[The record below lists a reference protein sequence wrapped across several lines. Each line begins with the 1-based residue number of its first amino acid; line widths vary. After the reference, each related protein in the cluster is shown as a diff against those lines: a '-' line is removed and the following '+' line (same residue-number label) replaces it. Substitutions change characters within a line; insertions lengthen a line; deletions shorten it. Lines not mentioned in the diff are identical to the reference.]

1 MVKCNFCWF
10 TVVVGQRR
18 VTKTTFQL
26 VLSAILLATVFVA
39 PVGADETDAMVSSEV
54 TPSPAPTEP
63 DSITGNETLPAL
75 SPTPEP
81 TDAQPQLPTDGATPE
96 PSASPSES
104 VSPSPEAVTNVAE
117 AQEEIRLI
125 VTYDKGVSEAKQED
139 IIDSLDSVIPTEVS
153 DMTAST
159 SVVIATGDMNEA
171 IQELSKT
178 PGVRA
183 VSENKIKKLAVT
195 PNDAFLSQQWH
206 LQTWE
211 SEYGINAE
219 SAWDETTGSNDVT
232 VAVLDTGK
240 IDHPDLTGKWL
251 PGYDFVQN
259 DTDPTDPGNSSWHG
273 TAIAGVVAGA
283 TNNTLGISGINWNSK
298 IIPIRVGTGAGANDD
313 DIIAGIYWAA
323 GLPVSGTATV
333 NEYPAQIINISW
345 IGTSTCSTAYQD
357 AINAAEAAGSLVVVA
372 AGNGDDNYDPMDADN
387 ESPANCQKVLTV
399 SASNESGT
407 KTSWANYGD
416 VVDVMA
422 PGENILTTSCSTSDS
437 CGSNYAYAAVNGT
450 SFAAPIVAG
459 VASLMLS
466 VNPALTPSELETLIM
481 ESVNTP
487 GYDYYCDDLG
497 YNCGTGIIDA
507 SEAVQNAIGAIDGL
521 TLLSSISPN
530 VTLPLTDSYQDS
542 ASVNFVTTS
551 DATASITILN
561 DLGNDTNVLI
571 PDVTP
576 TAKTN
581 TTYGA
586 TVEVT
591 PEGLNAGTYTI
602 RVTQGLVVADQ
613 ELVISSGVLSTITIS
628 KSSNAVYPYADG
640 YLDSATIT
648 VIGKDSLGNEI
659 PVIGTVVLNKVPV
672 SLTLTKNTATWNWA
686 KIPKGTREIVASGI
700 GPMDGSIKTAKTTIA
715 IGKSVATKATI
726 ATNTSTVYPVKDSY
740 LDSVSITFGL
750 NTNTGKTVPGSG
762 TISVYKGSKKV
773 TGWTFT
779 KVNLNSA
786 KKGSVSW
793 NGRVSGKVKPGK
805 YKVVVTFKSSEDGK
819 TIKTTK
825 NINVSD
831 KKRVLKTKKGPWYT
845 AYSSLTDCRGDASEL
860 SEFTC
865 TYYNDG
871 SMDYFS
877 YTWMEA
883 MHALP
888 FPVNK
893 SSVNSWRLL
902 VNGKSTYPSDFA
914 LFMCT
919 DYSCSSYGDEKY
931 FQGSSGARYIWT
943 SFWTKRG
950 ISDGSADWVIYSDA
964 YFGDLTVYRYQVEV
978 KYWKLE

>member
-1 MVKCNFCWF
+1 M
-10 TVVVGQRR
+10 
-18 VTKTTFQL
+18 KTTFQL
-26 VLSAILLATVFVA
+26 VLSGILLATVFVA
-39 PVGADETDAMVSSEV
+39 PVGADETDATVSSEV

-63 DSITGNETLPAL
+63 DSITGNETQPSV

-81 TDAQPQLPTDGATPE
+81 TDAPPQLPTDGATPE

-159 SVVIATGDMNEA
+159 SVVIATGDVNEA

-183 VSENKIKKLAVT
+183 VSEDKIKKLAVT
-195 PNDAFLSQQWH
+195 PSDTYFSQQWH

-211 SEYGINAE
+211 SNYGINAE
-219 SAWDETTGSNDVT
+219 SAWDVTTGSSDVT

-240 IDHPDLTGKWL
+240 INHPDLTGKWL

-259 DTDPTDPGNSSWHG
+259 DTDPTDPGLTPGDSSVSNWHG
-273 TAIAGVVAGA
+273 TAIAGIIAGA
-283 TNNTLGISGINWNSK
+283 TNNSLGISGINWNSK
-298 IIPIRVGTGAGANDD
+298 IIPIRVGTGDGGYDSN
-313 DIIAGIYWAA
+313 IINGIRWAA
-323 GLPVSGTATV
+323 GLSVSGTATV
-333 NEYPAQIINISW
+333 NENPADVINISW
-345 IGTSTCSTAYQD
+345 GGTSTCSTAYQD

-372 AGNGDDNYDPMDADN
+372 AGNGDTDGNPMDADN

-422 PGENILTTSCSTSDS
+422 PGENDLTTSCSTTNS
-437 CGSNYAYAAVNGT
+437 CSNNYAYTYVDGT
-450 SFAAPIVAG
+450 SFSAPIVAG

-466 VNPALTPSELETLIM
+466 VNPALTPSELESLIKG
-481 ESVNTP
+481 SVNTP
-487 GYDYYCDDLG
+487 GYDYYCDGIG

-507 SEAVQNAIGAIDGL
+507 SAAVQNAISAIDGL
-521 TLLSSISPN
+521 TLLSSKSPN
-530 VTLPLTDSYQDS
+530 VTLPLTDDYQDS
-542 ASVNFVTTS
+542 ASVDFVTTS
-551 DATASITILN
+551 GSTASITILN
-561 DLGNDTNVLI
+561 NLGNDTNLLI

-576 TAKTN
+576 TVKTSA
-581 TTYGA
+581 TFGA

-602 RVTQGLVVADQ
+602 RVTQGLDVADQ
-613 ELVISSGVLSTITIS
+613 EMVISSGVLSTITIS

-659 PVIGTVVLNKVPV
+659 PVIGTVVLNKVSV

-686 KIPKGTREIVASGI
+686 KIPKGTREIVASGV
-700 GPMDGSIKTAKTTIA
+700 GPMDDGSTKTAKTTIA

-831 KKRVLKTKKGPWYT
+831 KKRVLKTKKGSWYYAYSAYVDCVAESLGGCYYYNTTGIKLT
-845 AYSSLTDCRGDASEL
+845 AYGVIGMQST
-860 SEFTC
+860 
-865 TYYNDG
+865 
-871 SMDYFS
+871 
-877 YTWMEA
+877 
-883 MHALP
+883 LP

-893 SSVNSWRLL
+893 ANVYSWR
-902 VNGKSTYPSDFA
+902 VNTYGWSTTP
-914 LFMCT
+914 
-919 DYSCSSYGDEKY
+919 SSYIIYPCSTNVFID
-931 FQGSSGARYIWT
+931 SCDSLDSGAVILSGSGYTNYTWA
-943 SFWTKRG
+943 TKYSKMG
-950 ISDGSADWVIYSDA
+950 ISDGYADWMISTNSYADFYA
-964 YFGDLTVYRYQVEV
+964 MQFQVEV